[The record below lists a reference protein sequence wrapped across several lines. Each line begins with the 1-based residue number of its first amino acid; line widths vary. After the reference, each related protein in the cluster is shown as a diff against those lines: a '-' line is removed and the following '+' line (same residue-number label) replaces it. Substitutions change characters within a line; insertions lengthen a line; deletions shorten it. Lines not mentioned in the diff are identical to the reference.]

1 MDTLFTFFLLVTI
14 NMIGILTATVGVK
27 DQLHFFNSLEFRLST
42 NLVNEAF
49 DAKNW
54 QSTRINYLYATTKP
68 PGSGCGCESQIST
81 IKKSLTK

>member
-14 NMIGILTATVGVK
+14 NMIRILTATLGVK
-27 DQLHFFNSLEFRLST
+27 DQLYFFNSLELRLST
-42 NLVNEAF
+42 NIVNEAF
-49 DAKNW
+49 EAKIW
-54 QSTRINYLYATTKP
+54 QSTRINYLSESTKP